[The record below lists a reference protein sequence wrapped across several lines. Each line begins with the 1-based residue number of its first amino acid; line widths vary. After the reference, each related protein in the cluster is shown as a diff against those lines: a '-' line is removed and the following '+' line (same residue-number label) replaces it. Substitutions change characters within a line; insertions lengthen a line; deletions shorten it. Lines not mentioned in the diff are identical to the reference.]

1 MTGALRSRIFQASAA
16 VALAAIILALGYL
29 GTRGQPGT
37 RSFPAEKLSIAMPT
51 VPHSAL
57 LYIAAAKG
65 YFAEEGLEVTMMP
78 TIHGKAAIN
87 LVLQGKADLGAASE
101 VVFVLATT
109 GGGALGIAASMMS
122 NSNDLAVI
130 ARRDHGITAPRDL
143 VGKKVGG
150 TLGTSGEYFL
160 WAFLIRNK
168 LRPGSVTLVDMP
180 PDQIAPGIAAGTI
193 DATSTWQPNVLNVQR
208 ALGDNA
214 VTFYEPESY
223 TQTFNLIGR
232 SDFLKG
238 HVKAIKKLM
247 RAMLKAEQ
255 FMRSRPKETLNLVAE
270 WLKIDVDALRPTWK
284 QFDFRVNLLQSHL
297 ITLED
302 VSRWAMARG
311 YAAKGP
317 VPNFLPH
324 LYLDALLAVEPER
337 MTVLH

>member
-1 MTGALRSRIFQASAA
+1 MTGALHSRLFRASAA
-16 VALAAIILALGYL
+16 AALAVIILGLAYL
-29 GTRGQPGT
+29 GTRDQPLT
-37 RSFPAEKLSIAMPT
+37 QNSPPEKLSIAMPP

-78 TIHGKAAIN
+78 AIHGKAAID

-109 GGGALGIAASMMS
+109 AGGALGIAANMISTS
-122 NSNDLAVI
+122 DDLAVI
-130 ARRDHGITAPRDL
+130 ARRDHGIAAPRDL

-168 LRPGSVTLVDMP
+168 LSPGSVMLVDMP
-180 PDQIAPGIAAGTI
+180 PGQIVAGIAAGTI
-193 DATSTWQPNVLNVQR
+193 DATSTWQPNVLNVQH
-208 ALGDNA
+208 ALSDNA

-223 TQTFNLIGR
+223 TETFNVIGR
-232 SDFLKG
+232 SDFLTA
-238 HVKAIKKLM
+238 HAKAIEKLM

-255 FMRSRPKETLNLVAE
+255 FMRSRPEETLNLVAE
-270 WLKIDVDALRPTWK
+270 WLKINVDTLRPTLK
-284 QFDFRVNLLQSHL
+284 QFDFKVNLLQSHL

-302 VSRWAMARG
+302 EARWAMARG
-311 YAAKGP
+311 YAATGP
-317 VPNFLPH
+317 VPNLLPH
-324 LYLDALLAVEPER
+324 VYLDALLAVQPER
-337 MTVLH
+337 VTVLH